1 MGHLPDYLSWR
12 GDLPF
17 SLSPRCDIDL
27 LVFAV
32 AVYLDLPKEG
42 ILRACAEKADRG
54 KNTDHFHDECCLL
67 MAQLGQ
73 SERFGDL
80 MVRDAVSVL
89 NDEVQFA
96 AMTIDLPDGS
106 HVVAFRG
113 TDGSETGW
121 REDFAMSF
129 ESPVPAQA
137 AAQAYL
143 TCHLQ
148 EDTGDFLVTGHSKG
162 GNLAVYAAAH
172 TPAVLQPRLKRIV
185 SFDGPGVDDDTAASA
200 GYEAVTKRIIAYVPQ
215 FAVVGL
221 LLAAH
226 PVHRVVQSS
235 NFGIM
240 QHDPFS
246 WEMLGRDFC
255 YAEGLDKRSML
266 VNQTVHQ
273 WLAQCSKEQRRQFVD
288 GIFTL
293 LSTTKRVSLKDVIK
307 DIPGSLTAVYQA
319 DKESAKMVAVL
330 LGKLAA
336 IGAENTLDMIRQNH
350 LPSQEAGQ
358 NKQEGAIQ
366 HE

>member
-32 AVYLDLPKEG
+32 AVYLDLPREG
-42 ILRACAEKADRG
+42 KMRACAEKADRG
-54 KNTDHFHDECCLL
+54 ENMDHFHDECCLL

-73 SERFGDL
+73 SERFGNL
-80 MVRDAVSVL
+80 AVRDAVSIL

-96 AMTIDLPDGS
+96 AMTIDLPDNT

-113 TDGSETGW
+113 TDGSEIGW

-143 TCHLQ
+143 TRHLQ

-172 TPAVLQPRLKRIV
+172 TPAELQPRLTRIV

-235 NFGIM
+235 NSGIM

-246 WEMLGRDFC
+246 WELLGRDFC

-293 LSTTKRVSLKDVIK
+293 LATTKRVNLKDVVK
-307 DIPGSLTAVYQA
+307 DIPGSLTAVTQV
-319 DKESAKMVAVL
+319 DRESAKMVAVL

-350 LPSQEAGQ
+350 LPSQEAVQ
-358 NKQEGAIQ
+358 NKQEGEIA